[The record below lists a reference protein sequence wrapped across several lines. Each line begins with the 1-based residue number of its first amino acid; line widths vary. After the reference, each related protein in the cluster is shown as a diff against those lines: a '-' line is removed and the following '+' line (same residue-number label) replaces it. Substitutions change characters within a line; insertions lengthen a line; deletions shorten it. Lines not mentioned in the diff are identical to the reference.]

1 MMKEKV
7 SLTTMSVTYPLD
19 DDNDLPFESAYDNLY
34 VTWHVVDPEY
44 DRVREPDPW
53 ESHDWTNDYDYPDDY
68 IADHDEDFE

>member
-1 MMKEKV
+1 MKEKV

-34 VTWHVVDPEY
+34 VTWQVVDPEY

-68 IADHDEDFE
+68 VADHDEEFE